1 MSGTDLKRSPSS
13 AARLAAVQALYEV
26 DVAGAP
32 AEDVLKTFKDTRWE
46 SFLAELG
53 AELAEMGDELPRLP
67 PPENRL
73 LRAIVRGVD
82 GHRSELDELIQAH
95 MGGAEPFRQ
104 LEDVMKCILR
114 AAAFEV
120 VHAPKTPVAAIASE
134 YVTIANAFF
143 TENQPRLVN
152 AVIEALGRAE
162 RDEKVAVGPTA

>member
-1 MSGTDLKRSPSS
+1 MSETEAKCSPSS

-32 AEDVLKTFKDTRWE
+32 AEEVLKTFKNTRWE
-46 SFLAELG
+46 SFLAELN
-53 AELAEMGDELPRLP
+53 AELAETGEELPRLP

-82 GHRSELDELIQAH
+82 SHRDELDRLIQSH

-104 LEDVMKCILR
+104 LEDIMKGILR
-114 AAAFEV
+114 AAAYEV
-120 VHAPKTPVAAIASE
+120 IHMPKTPVAAVAAE

-152 AVIEALGRAE
+152 AVIEALGRTE
-162 RDEKVAVGPTA
+162 RGEKVAAGPSV